1 MTHQFWH
8 LIRPLIGRVLGSF
21 FVVLLAGTLLA
32 CGGGDAPGANAKL
45 TLTST
50 ALSASGTPSDASPWA
65 TVNIDV
71 ADGPPAGL
79 HYAVTS
85 TSAGIAATGVT
96 ATSTKA
102 AVLQVTFKTGAVV
115 GAGSYT
121 DTLALSA
128 CLDAACQRHI
138 PGSPFALSARYVVTA
153 PNSVTISSTA
163 LAIEAPSS
171 SLMLAIDSTT
181 LTVSG
186 GPQSALT
193 VSIPARSDGGA
204 ALISRTAISANQTR
218 IDFNFGLPSQKTPG
232 SYIDS
237 ATLKVCYDSACN
249 RQVSGSPFVV
259 TASYRVHDD
268 APPPAVT
275 GPLVVASRQ
284 ALGHNVI
291 DAEYSKALD
300 AVVMVATQPHSA
312 LYVFD
317 TATRTAKRV
326 LLNKPPTAVSVSPDG
341 LRAAVGHDAMV
352 THIELAS
359 IDAPDAP
366 APKLLDVSAVVG
378 DLVLDG
384 RGKVHVFP
392 AVDQWVSIRSIDVAT
407 NTERQQ
413 QTLLYAGAKAR
424 LHPDGKSVYALDTRV
439 SPEGFHNID
448 ITSGLAVD
456 VWGSPYHGDYPTCS
470 NLWISEVGQTIYTA
484 CGRTFRASTDRSQDL
499 LYSGALALSGPS
511 LFDWLIVSLS
521 QSALVKEIA
530 LIEHSFACRFPDNN
544 QGCESH
550 LNLYESAFL
559 NLRARYTIEPVVLA
573 GQSYP
578 QRGLFVFYRRDG
590 SKLMLSRLAGVPDP
604 LSGYQLSFV
613 R

>member
-1 MTHQFWH
+1 MNT
-8 LIRPLIGRVLGSF
+8 LISRPSWRLLKRLTAVLVASS
-21 FVVLLAGTLLA
+21 LLA
-32 CGGGDAPGANAKL
+32 CGGGDVPGANAKL
-45 TLTST
+45 TLSST
-50 ALSASGTPSDASPWA
+50 VLSANGTPSDASPSA
-65 TVNIDV
+65 SVNINV

-79 HYAVTS
+79 HYVVTS
-85 TSAGIAATGVT
+85 SAAGIAAASAT
-96 ATSTKA
+96 ATSAEA

-115 GAGSYT
+115 GAGSHI

-163 LAIEAPSS
+163 LSIEAPSS

-186 GPQSALT
+186 GPLSALT

-204 ALISRTAISANQTR
+204 ALISRTVVSPSQMR
-218 IDFNFGLPSQKTPG
+218 VDFNFGLPSQKTPG
-232 SYIDS
+232 RYTDS

-268 APPPAVT
+268 APPPVVIA
-275 GPLVVASRQ
+275 PLGVVSRQ
-284 ALGHNVI
+284 ALGHNVV

-300 AVVMVATQPHSA
+300 AVVMVSTWPHNA
-312 LYVFD
+312 LYVLD

-326 LLNKPPTAVSVSPDG
+326 LLNKPPRAVSVSPDG

-352 THIELAS
+352 THIELATL
-359 IDAPDAP
+359 DAPDAP

-424 LHPDGKSVYALDTRV
+424 LHPDGKSVYALDTAI
-439 SPEGFHNID
+439 SPEGIHHID
-448 ITSGLAVD
+448 ITSGLAVN
-456 VWGSPYHGDYPTCS
+456 VWGSPDYGEYPTCS
-470 NLWISEVGQTIYTA
+470 NLWISELGQTIYTA
-484 CGRTFRASTDRSQDL
+484 CGRTFRTSADRSLDL
-499 LYSGALALSGPS
+499 LYSGALALTGPS
-511 LFDWLIVSLS
+511 LYDWLIVSLS

-530 LIEHSFACRFPDNN
+530 LVEHTIPCRFQDSI
-544 QGCESH
+544 QGCVSH
-550 LNLYESAFL
+550 LSLYESAFL

-578 QRGLFVFYRRDG
+578 QRGLFVFHRRDG

-604 LSGYQLSFV
+604 LTEYQLSFV